1 MFQVSLKVLVGGN
14 VGKEIPVPVP
24 RFLIGRSDEC
34 HLRPKSDAISRNH
47 CTILVHEEEVTIRD
61 LNSRNGTY
69 INDEK
74 VSGDRVLAAGDKLKI
89 GKLEFEVLIKQTK
102 KVPEPVPDP
111 DTKEKKVTDSS
122 SVEFDITEWLEEG
135 NSKDKAK
142 KSDPDTRHF
151 KLDETDRVALE
162 NASQE
167 GENGSGQSGDSG
179 DRKIPAKK
187 GPGKLPD
194 RPKQSAANSR
204 EAAADMLKKFFNSR

>member
-47 CTILVHEEEVTIRD
+47 CTILVHEDEVSIRD

-69 INDEK
+69 INDERI
-74 VSGDRVLAAGDKLKI
+74 SGDRTLVGGDKLKI
-89 GKLEFEVLIKQTK
+89 GKLEFEVLIKQTMK
-102 KVPEPVPDP
+102 GQEPVPDP
-111 DTKEKKVTDSS
+111 DTKDKKVADSS

-135 NSKDKAK
+135 NSKDKK

-162 NASQE
+162 NASQA
-167 GENGSGQSGDSG
+167 GENSSSGDSG
-179 DRKIPAKK
+179 ERKIPAKK

-194 RPKQSAANSR
+194 RPKQAAANSR
-204 EAAADMLKKFFNSR
+204 EAAADMLKKFFNNR

>member
-47 CTILVHEEEVTIRD
+47 CTILVHDDEVSIRD

-69 INDEK
+69 INDERI
-74 VSGDRVLAAGDKLKI
+74 SGDRVLAAGDKLKI
-89 GKLEFEVLIKQTK
+89 GKLEFEVLIKHTK
-102 KVPEPVPDP
+102 KDVEPVPDP
-111 DTKEKKVTDSS
+111 DTKDKKVGDSS

-135 NSKDKAK
+135 NTKDKAK

-162 NASQE
+162 AASKA
-167 GENGSGQSGDSG
+167 GEDGE
-179 DRKIPAKK
+179 PAEKKVPSKK
-187 GPGKLPD
+187 GPGKLPE
-194 RPKQSAANSR
+194 RPKQNAANSR
-204 EAAADMLKKFFNSR
+204 EAAADMLKKFFNNR